1 MDVKICGV
9 CRPEDARVAA
19 EAGAAYVG
27 VILAPGFARTRT
39 VADAEAIYD
48 AAGPRT
54 RRVGVFVNGSEAE
67 ILRAAAQLRLD
78 VIQLH
83 GSEGAYFA
91 ARLRDAGDAQVWKA
105 LRPRTAAH
113 FVLATDEYADAVDAL
128 LLDGA
133 GSGGTGSSFP
143 WAEVSAARAAL
154 PATLRLVVAGGL
166 NPGNV
171 ATAARILQPDVV
183 DVSSG
188 VETRS
193 CEKDHSLVR
202 AFVDAAR
209 RNGEVMAHG

>member
-1 MDVKICGV
+1 MKICGV

-19 EAGAAYVG
+19 EAGAAYIG

-39 VADAEAIYD
+39 TADAAAIYD
-48 AAGPRT
+48 AAGSSVQ
-54 RRVGVFVNGSEAE
+54 RVGVFVNGREAE
-67 ILRAAAQLRLD
+67 ILAAAAELRLD

-83 GSEGAYFA
+83 GKEGAYFTS
-91 ARLRDAGDAQVWKA
+91 RLRDAGPARVWKA

-154 PATLRLVVAGGL
+154 PSALRLVVAGGL

-171 ATAARILQPDVV
+171 TQAASILHPDVV

-202 AFVDAAR
+202 AFIDAAR
-209 RNGEVMAHG
+209 RGSQVVAHG